1 MGQQLV
7 WQERFNIGVDII
19 DKEHKKLFGIIN
31 RLFEAEKKEEKSK
44 WKIQEGIKYFKEH
57 AIRHFSEEETYMA
70 SIGYMGFETH
80 RRIHDDFRKKTLP
93 ALEKELEQTAYS
105 EEAVSHFLG
114 VCAGWLI
121 GHTLTEDHAI
131 TGKGISK
138 WSGLLPENE
147 QAVMTK
153 TIAKTVYELLQLE
166 PKIISESY
174 GGEKFGH
181 GIYYRLSYGGNSEE
195 RWETMLVFEEKL
207 IINTLGSIIDAKADE
222 LSVLVINVVRY
233 AARQF
238 VQSIK
243 EHFPAADEDEIK
255 EETLLNYDQFQAVF
269 EEHHPQYSVLFD
281 TGEGYFAYCVIAP
294 HLVIGESKIGT
305 TIEAENAMDEIQ
317 EYLDH
322 NKEEADKKNKILVVD
337 DSQFVQ
343 QAMKELLG
351 GSYDISLASSGTAAI
366 RCITLDRPDLVLL
379 DYEMPICDGSQVL
392 EMIRAEKEFADIPV
406 IFLTSR
412 VDKESVKKVI
422 ALKPAGYF
430 SKMLQ
435 PEEVKKG
442 IDDFFQQRNG

>member
-1 MGQQLV
+1 
-7 WQERFNIGVDII
+7 
-19 DKEHKKLFGIIN
+19 
-31 RLFEAEKKEEKSK
+31 
-44 WKIQEGIKYFKEH
+44 
-57 AIRHFSEEETYMA
+57 
-70 SIGYMGFETH
+70 
-80 RRIHDDFRKKTLP
+80 
-93 ALEKELEQTAYS
+93 
-105 EEAVSHFLG
+105 
-114 VCAGWLI
+114 
-121 GHTLTEDHAI
+121 
-131 TGKGISK
+131 
-138 WSGLLPENE
+138 
-147 QAVMTK
+147 MTK
-153 TIAKTVYELLQLE
+153 VVAKTIYDLVQLE
-166 PKIISESY
+166 PRVISESY

-181 GIYYRLSYGGNSEE
+181 GIYYRLSYGGSGEE
-195 RWETMLVFEEKL
+195 RWDTLMVFEEKL

-243 EHFPAADEDEIK
+243 EHFTAADEDEIK

-281 TGEGYFAYCVIAP
+281 TGEGYFAYCMIAP
-294 HLVIGESKIGT
+294 HLVMGESKIGT

-317 EYLDH
+317 EYLEH
-322 NKEEADKKNKILVVD
+322 NKEDAGKKNKILVVD

-442 IDDFFQQRNG
+442 IDDFFKQRKG